1 MISRFSALVGLEST
15 WLNYLSLPSFLSI
28 AFVCRC
34 CLVTKSCLTLCDPMD
49 CSLPGSSSMEFPRQE
64 HWEWI
69 AISSSRGSSQ
79 PRDRIHVSCVSC
91 TGRRILYHWA
101 TREAHIYPCVYH
113 MILKSS
119 VYLMYL
125 KNCFMASRIVLQVGF
140 SKKQILRQTSFFSF
154 VVAQSLSRVWLFG
167 IPWTAA
173 HQASLSFTIPWSL
186 LKLMSIELMMP
197 SNHLIV
203 CHPLLLLSSIFP
215 SIRIFSNESVL
226 CIRWPKYWASAAGSV
241 LSLNIQDW
249 LPLGL
254 TGLLSLQSKGLSR
267 VFFLVY
273 KMFIQE
279 HPWDQ
284 HLWKGGGNRS
294 GSREKSCCKP
304 SCLIQYHKELWGW
317 MPFQSCSQLAW
328 GGWASFTLLEER
340 KNKFQRARKKNL
352 HYLLDQDQALK
363 LLSL

>member
-173 HQASLSFTIPWSL
+173 HEASLSFTNSWNL
-186 LKLMSIELMMP
+186 FKLMSIESVML
-197 SNHLIV
+197 SNRLIL
-203 CHPLLLLSSIFP
+203 CHPPLLPPSVFL
-215 SIRIFSNESVL
+215 SIRVFANESAL
-226 CIRWPKYWASAAGSV
+226 RIRWPNTEVSASPSV
-241 LSLNIQDW
+241 PPMNIQSW
-249 LPLGL
+249 FPLGL
-254 TGLLSLQSKGLSR
+254 TSLISLQSKGY
-267 VFFLVY
+267 VYIYWLVY
-273 KMFIQE
+273 TEKILYSVSWEGLEETKRKEVLDSNDKENTQ
-279 HPWDQ
+279 PQILDSKY
-284 HLWKGGGNRS
+284 HLSIKGNRTHWRNVWS
-294 GSREKSCCKP
+294 
-304 SCLIQYHKELWGW
+304 
-317 MPFQSCSQLAW
+317 
-328 GGWASFTLLEER
+328 
-340 KNKFQRARKKNL
+340 
-352 HYLLDQDQALK
+352 
-363 LLSL
+363 